1 MNNNP
6 IDELRSMEV
15 PVSEREWD
23 AIVHDKRYLKKFGHK
38 AGLSPKG
45 RAALIASAVAVLITV
60 PILIKTLSHHSADTV
75 QDKRQETPSA
85 TLTTENAPDT
95 PTEATP
101 SSKMSATTKTEPVR
115 DTHPSVASATAGA
128 ANRERSS
135 IVSVTEAR
143 VAAPLTQTS
152 TMSTSATPA
161 TISVTPN
168 VAKAPEAPT
177 AKPTVPVKAQDTQT
191 TNHQPAVAAVSTD
204 EPSPKSSESEPEA
217 DADKFFI
224 PSAFT
229 PNGDGLNDLFQVQA
243 NFVPRTFEMS
253 ILTRGGDLVFQ
264 SRDMDISWDGQ
275 LHGHTL
281 PSGVYVYII
290 KYTDREGNLQKTQ
303 GQVLLLP

>member
-6 IDELRSMEV
+6 IDELRNMEV
-15 PVSEREWD
+15 PVSEKEWD
-23 AIVHDKRYLKKFGHK
+23 AIVHDKRYLKKFGRK

-45 RAALIASAVAVLITV
+45 RAALIAGAAAVLITV
-60 PILIKTLSHHSADTV
+60 PILIKTLSHSPADTT
-75 QDKRQETPSA
+75 QDSRQDIPAA
-85 TLTTENAPDT
+85 TLTAEDTPDT
-95 PTEATP
+95 PTEALQSP
-101 SSKMSATTKTEPVR
+101 KMSAASETETVR
-115 DTHPSVASATAGA
+115 ETHPSVVSATAGA
-128 ANRERSS
+128 ANREQSA

-143 VAAPLTQTS
+143 TP
-152 TMSTSATPA
+152 TPA
-161 TISVTPN
+161 THTPAMNTTTAPATSSVTPN
-168 VAKAPEAPT
+168 VTRAPESPAT
-177 AKPTVPVKAQDTQT
+177 KPTVPTKVQEPQT
-191 TNHQPAVAAVSTD
+191 TSHQPAVAAATTD
-204 EPSPKSSESEPEA
+204 EPSLKSYESEPEA

-243 NFVPRTFEMS
+243 NFVPRSFEMS
-253 ILTRGGDLVFQ
+253 ILTRSGDLVFQ